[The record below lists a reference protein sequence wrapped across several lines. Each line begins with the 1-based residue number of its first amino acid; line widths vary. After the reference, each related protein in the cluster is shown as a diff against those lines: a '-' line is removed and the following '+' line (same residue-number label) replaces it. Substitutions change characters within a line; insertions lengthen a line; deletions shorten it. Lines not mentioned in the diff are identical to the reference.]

1 MKLRSLIIITAATAL
16 LSACGTSKKLADTT
30 VSTTTST
37 SSTTSNAGTSITST
51 PSSPIPVA
59 RFVSDIDLSIDFG
72 GDSYSLDG
80 KLCMKRDEVVRLTLT
95 FMGFV
100 EVGTIEFTPD
110 NILIVNRIGKEY
122 TRMPYNASDILVK
135 NNITFANIQAM
146 TVDKLYA
153 ADSKAIKDSGL
164 DTALANMLNSNLKN
178 GKQVGMKLKI
188 GKPDTKRDFDT
199 YTTVKQSDTEVPAQL
214 LITKLMSVAK

>member
-1 MKLRSLIIITAATAL
+1 MKLRSLIFITAATTL

-37 SSTTSNAGTSITST
+37 TSNAGISSTST

-153 ADSKAIKDSGL
+153 ADGKAIKDSGL

-178 GKQVGMKLKI
+178 GKQVGIKLKI

-199 YTTVKQSDTEVPAQL
+199 YTTVKQSYTEVPAQL